1 MLFWVK
7 LMWWSD
13 SAIST
18 SSRCRYRVWKLKH
31 GAIFIKRDLKRK
43 DNLPPF
49 CSQFHT
55 RMCDSMFRRGGREIA
70 ETITMWEKSETWSFK
85 KVKLFDAEASFS
97 QYSADG
103 SLFLRPAVYYNGK
116 SQWPSPP
123 SLVFFFQH
131 PPSHNP
137 VHAFKRLQHV
147 QLRSV
152 WEEDELLIFCPQW
165 SLIVPRGPRI
175 RW

>member
-123 SLVFFFQH
+123 SLVFFFSTLL
-131 PPSHNP
+131 PTT
-137 VHAFKRLQHV
+137 LCM
-147 QLRSV
+147 RSNV
-152 WEEDELLIFCPQW
+152 SNTCSCDQFERKTSCWFFVLSEA
-165 SLIVPRGPRI
+165 
-175 RW
+175 